1 MIVCMIQDKMNI
13 IYFVNELNSVGI
25 LYMINICL
33 ESKK

>member
-1 MIVCMIQDKMNI
+1 MIQDKTNI

-25 LYMINICL
+25 LGMINSCL